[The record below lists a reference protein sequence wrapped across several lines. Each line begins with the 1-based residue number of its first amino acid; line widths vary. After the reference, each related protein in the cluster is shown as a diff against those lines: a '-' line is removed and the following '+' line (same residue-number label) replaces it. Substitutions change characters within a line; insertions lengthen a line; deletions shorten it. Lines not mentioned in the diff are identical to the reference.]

1 MYHRPWR
8 HAAFVVLALFMGVPA
23 ALGEAPIG
31 YVKTSEGEAYIVR
44 ADRIAAAVGTPV
56 MAHDTIETG
65 ADGALGV
72 TFEDN
77 TVISVGPN
85 SRLSIDEY
93 AFDSSAMEGNFLAS
107 LQQGSLTAT
116 SGDIART
123 SPSAMRIITP
133 DATLGVRGTFFA
145 VKVDPR

>member
-1 MYHRPWR
+1 MYHRRWR
-8 HAAFVVLALFMGVPA
+8 HAAFVVLALALAVPA
-23 ALGEAPIG
+23 ALAEAPIG
-31 YVKTSEGEAYIVR
+31 YVKTSEGEAWIVR
-44 ADRIAAAVGTPV
+44 GERVAADVGTPL
-56 MAHDTIETG
+56 MTHDVIETG

-85 SRLSIDEY
+85 SRLAIDEY

-123 SPSAMRIITP
+123 GPDAMQIATP
-133 DATLGVRGTFFA
+133 DAILGVRGTFFA